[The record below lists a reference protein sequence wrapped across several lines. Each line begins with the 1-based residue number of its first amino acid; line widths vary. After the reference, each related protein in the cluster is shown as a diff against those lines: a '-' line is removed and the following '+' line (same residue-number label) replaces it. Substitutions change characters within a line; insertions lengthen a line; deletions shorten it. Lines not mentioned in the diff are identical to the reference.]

1 MPKIEFIED
10 AEYEV
15 ANEDGTRKATKIA
28 KGTIQ
33 DVNEATAARWE
44 RRAKVKRLP
53 SRIEHAMNAPVAPAA
68 PVAPVAPPAPPAPPA
83 ASVLAAPVAPPAP
96 PAPASE
102 PEKRGP
108 GRPPKTPG
116 NV

>member
-15 ANEDGTRKATKIA
+15 ANEDGTRKATRIA

-44 RRAKVKRLP
+44 RRGKVKRVI

-68 PVAPVAPPAPPAPPA
+68 PVAPVAPPAPPA

-96 PAPASE
+96 APE

-108 GRPPKTPG
+108 GRPPKIPG
-116 NV
+116 NA